1 MRGLRATGLRV
12 QGLHTGKAQMRRRA
26 LTVAALATIVF
37 AIGSVQIMGAFAAGI
52 PSRPVDRD
60 LSSYVLFAFDT
71 LEFKGGQS
79 PDRGI
84 IKGGDVG
91 AGGIDTTPNNSSPIL
106 NICAN
111 AAVTMDDGTQVNAD
125 TMRITNLCK
134 VWDVYANKLTGGSD
148 VVPTNSGPTAFTTP
162 LLSTMPTIPAFN
174 CDANNPVT
182 VTKGNTATLPPGTYG
197 NTVFQDNTNVTLQP
211 GIYNFCD
218 LHVGKNAVVTTVAGV
233 EIRIAETFSISND
246 TLFGNDCNV
255 PIYVRADGHTG
266 ANDVAINFSKD
277 TTVFG
282 RFLTLLGKIALG
294 HTTNLNGQF
303 VGHSMISDW
312 NVNVGPCEGGGGTT
326 TTSSSS
332 SSTSSTSTSSTSTS
346 STTSTSTSTSTTS
359 TTSTSTSTSTTS
371 TSTTTTTVPET
382 TSTTTSTTTTSSP
395 STSTSTITTS
405 TTSST
410 STSTTSTTAG
420 PTTTTSTLPETSRR
434 STTTTSFDVADT
446 TVRPQDT
453 TPTSNTPGTLTPNG
467 TPNDT
472 PNDSTLPFTGAG
484 SNVFNA
490 ALLLFVVGGVL
501 LALSGRRFARR

>member
-1 MRGLRATGLRV
+1 MRGVTSLRV
-12 QGLHTGKAQMRRRA
+12 QGLHPSRARVRRRI
-26 LTVAALATIVF
+26 LTVATLAMVAFAL
-37 AIGSVQIMGAFAAGI
+37 GSVQIIGAFAAGS

-71 LEFKGGQS
+71 LEFKGGQQ
-79 PDRGI
+79 PDRGV
-84 IKGGDVG
+84 IKGGNVG
-91 AGGIDTTPNNSSPIL
+91 AGGMDTTPNNSSPML

-111 AAVTMDDGTQVNAD
+111 AAVKMDDGTQVNAD

-134 VWDVYANKLTGGSD
+134 VWDVYANGLTGGSD
-148 VVPTNSGPTAFTTP
+148 VVPVNSGPTSFSTP

-182 VTKGNTATLPPGTYG
+182 VRKGDTTTLAPGTYG

-218 LHVGKNAVVTTVAGV
+218 LHVGRNAIVTTVAGV

-255 PIYVRADGHTG
+255 PIYVRADGHSS

-282 RFLTLLGKIALG
+282 KFLTLLGKIALG

-312 NVNVGPCEGGGGTT
+312 NVNVGPCTPSGGTT
-326 TTSSSS
+326 TTSST
-332 SSTSSTSTSSTSTS
+332 SSTSSTST
-346 STTSTSTSTSTTS
+346 TTTVPETSTTS
-359 TTSTSTSTSTTS
+359 TTSTTTTVPETSTTS
-371 TSTTTTTVPET
+371 TSTTT
-382 TSTTTSTTTTSSP
+382 STTTMPSTT
-395 STSTSTITTS
+395 TSTITTS

-410 STSTTSTTAG
+410 VPETTTTTTAG
-420 PTTTTSTLPETSRR
+420 PTTTTTTLPETSRR
-434 STTTTSFDVADT
+434 STTTSIVVGPET
-446 TVRPQDT
+446 TV
-453 TPTSNTPGTLTPNG
+453 TPNTTNIPTDTV
-467 TPNDT
+467 TPNET
-472 PNDSTLPFTGAG
+472 PNESTLPFTGAG
-484 SNVFNA
+484 SNVFNT